1 MYLKTLL
8 FTALLCCSY
17 EQGRFSKREYFQTK
31 TFLVRGQS
39 WPALKTTFG
48 SFWDQPRTSW
58 DAESAGW
65 ILLGSCS
72 DRFLGHRYGHPDDA
86 SIILIFDDAGFIAGT
101 QSVVPLDKVDSS
113 LVDMTRMAAY
123 QLDTWFDVPAY
134 LTTVYF
140 TDTDVICN
148 GGRSQEQFDSEGTG
162 DRLIVQ
168 VRRSALQ

>member
-1 MYLKTLL
+1 M
-8 FTALLCCSY
+8 
-17 EQGRFSKREYFQTK
+17 
-31 TFLVRGQS
+31 RGSQS

-72 DRFLGHRYGHPDDA
+72 ERFLGQRYGHPDDG

-113 LVDMTRMAAY
+113 LVDFTRMPVY

-134 LTTVYF
+134 LSTVYF
-140 TDTDVICN
+140 TDTEIICN
-148 GGRSQEQFDSEGTG
+148 GGRTQQQFDSQGTG

-168 VRRSALQ
+168 VILVKSFF

>member
-1 MYLKTLL
+1 M
-8 FTALLCCSY
+8 
-17 EQGRFSKREYFQTK
+17 
-31 TFLVRGQS
+31 RGQS

-113 LVDMTRMAAY
+113 LVDFTRMPVY

-134 LTTVYF
+134 LSTIYF
-140 TDTDVICN
+140 TDTEIICN
-148 GGRSQEQFDSEGTG
+148 GGRTQEQFDSQGTG
-162 DRLIVQ
+162 DRLTVQ
-168 VRRSALQ
+168 VVLLRSLV